1 MADLRHSLKAAYHSH
16 KALSCAGYL
25 LNAEL
30 EFVPPS
36 SEKSE
41 LERRFEKLFSE
52 VFRCDWHKHLQDE
65 YRVQVDGKNYY
76 IDYVY
81 IAQGRKIAIEV
92 DGHDKIKGATDSTQK
107 FHDLLTRQ
115 NDLMGQ
121 GFEVYRF
128 GWNHVVSMGGWRARR
143 DLKRIFKGVIKPQR
157 QPEERKQASPIFQ
170 TLPVLW
176 KSRKSGGL
184 ATHNAPAP
192 GNSGQ
197 NSQPDIIE
205 AEVLPYHPPAHNQGM
220 MKGFVVGVSVLGFLL
235 ITLELIRGSQLH
247 PEVKPETSVSEHA
260 LESVPPSSGKETPQK
275 KRVTHRAAIIEKVRT
290 VYVPV
295 LSKSTSTK
303 PIAPSVLPTQAS
315 TAHPESSP
323 EPTPAPIP
331 QITEQPVQQAAP
343 IMDEIVAFNQNSGIY
358 HRLNCTWAKR
368 CRHCITI
375 HQSEAEQMG
384 GRPAK
389 TCDPL

>member
-1 MADLRHSLKAAYHSH
+1 MCWLPI
-16 KALSCAGYL
+16 
-25 LNAEL
+25 NAEL
-30 EFVPPS
+30 KFVPPS
-36 SEKSE
+36 YEKSE
-41 LERRFEKLFSE
+41 LEHRFEELFSE
-52 VFRCDWHKHLQDE
+52 TFRCDWQIHLKPQHH
-65 YRVQVDGKNYY
+65 VQVDGKNYY
-76 IDYVY
+76 IDYVC
-81 IAQGRKIAIEV
+81 ITQGRKIAIEV

-107 FHDLLTRQ
+107 FHDLLARQ

-143 DLKRIFKGVIKPQR
+143 DLKRIFKGIIQPQS
-157 QPEERKQASPIFQ
+157 QPEENKQENPIFWA
-170 TLPVLW
+170 LPLLW
-176 KSRKSGGL
+176 RSPKPGGL

-192 GNSGQ
+192 GYRDQGYGYSQ
-197 NSQPDIIE
+197 SPQPDIIE
-205 AEVLPYHPPAHNQGM
+205 AEVLPYQPPAPNQGM
-220 MKGFVVGVSVLGFLL
+220 MKGFVVGVSVLGCLL

-247 PEVKPETSVSEHA
+247 PEVKTEAPLSQQA
-260 LESVPPSSGKETPQK
+260 LESTLPSPSKETPQK
-275 KRVTHRAAIIEKVRT
+275 KRIAHRPAIIEKVRM

-303 PIAPSVLPTQAS
+303 PVAPFALPAQAPKARLEANS
-315 TAHPESSP
+315 E
-323 EPTPAPIP
+323 PIP
-331 QITEQPVQQAAP
+331 ALIPQSAEPPVQQTAP
-343 IMDEIVAFNQNSGIY
+343 IVDEIVAFNQNSGIY

-375 HQSEAEQMG
+375 HQSEAKQMG

>member
-1 MADLRHSLKAAYHSH
+1 LCW
-16 KALSCAGYL
+16 LSI
-25 LNAEL
+25 NAEL

-36 SEKSE
+36 YEKSE
-41 LERRFEKLFSE
+41 LERRFEYLFSE
-52 VFRCDWHKHLQDE
+52 TFRCDWQTYLNPQHH
-65 YRVQVDGKNYY
+65 VQVDGKNYY
-76 IDYVY
+76 IDYVC

-107 FHDLLTRQ
+107 FHDLLARQ

-128 GWNHVVSMGGWRARR
+128 GWHHVVSMGGWRARR
-143 DLKRIFKGVIKPQR
+143 DLKRIFKGIIQPER
-157 QPEERKQASPIFQ
+157 QPEEKKRANPLLQ
-170 TLPVLW
+170 TLPILW

-197 NSQPDIIE
+197 NTQPDIIE
-205 AEVLPYHPPAHNQGM
+205 AEVLPYQPPAPNQGM
-220 MKGFVVGVSVLGFLL
+220 MKGFVVGVSVLGLLL

-247 PEVKPETSVSEHA
+247 PEVKPEPPLSKHTLEPA
-260 LESVPPSSGKETPQK
+260 LPSSGKETPQRK
-275 KRVTHRAAIIEKVRT
+275 LTAQRQVPTEKVRT

-295 LSKSTSTK
+295 LSKRASTK
-303 PIAPSVLPTQAS
+303 PIAPFVLPAQAPI
-315 TAHPESSP
+315 TLPEKNL
-323 EPTPAPIP
+323 EPTPAKTP
-331 QITEQPVQQAAP
+331 QADQQSTQQAAP
-343 IMDEIVAFNQNSGIY
+343 IMDEIVAFNQSSGIY
-358 HRLNCTWAKR
+358 HRLHCTWAKR

-375 HQSEAEQMG
+375 HKSEAEQMG